1 MNSSA
6 KIGCRFSCALV
17 AIIICTG
24 LIFSS
29 CSAKKEIVFNPTD
42 ESALELGIT
51 WAVVTVPYAAY
62 YKEHNYQSDVVQNA
76 RQGDILQVKGKYIE
90 PNVQDINS
98 VSAWY
103 QFDYGWPDNVSIKLY
118 DNRLKANAAA
128 KALSESK

>member
-6 KIGCRFSCALV
+6 KIGCRFFCALV
-17 AIIICTG
+17 AIICLG

-103 QFDYGWPDNVSIKLY
+103 QFDYGWLDNVSIKLY

>member
-17 AIIICTG
+17 AIICLG

-90 PNVQDINS
+90 PN
-98 VSAWY
+98 
-103 QFDYGWPDNVSIKLY
+103 
-118 DNRLKANAAA
+118 
-128 KALSESK
+128 

>member
-17 AIIICTG
+17 AIICLG

-103 QFDYGWPDNVSIKLY
+103 QFDYGWLDNVSIKLY

>member
-6 KIGCRFSCALV
+6 KIALV

-103 QFDYGWPDNVSIKLY
+103 QFDYGWLDNVSIKLY

>member
-17 AIIICTG
+17 VTICLG

-90 PNVQDINS
+90 PNVRDINS

-103 QFDYGWPDNVSIKLY
+103 QFDYGWLDNISIKLY

>member
-1 MNSSA
+1 MKLTA
-6 KIGCRFSCALV
+6 KIAITCMAL
-17 AIIICTG
+17 I
-24 LIFSS
+24 LSS

-62 YKEHNYQSDVVQNA
+62 YKEHNYQSDVIHNA
-76 RQGDILQVKGKYIE
+76 RQGDVLEVKGKYIE

-103 QFDYGWPDNVSIKLY
+103 QFDSGWLDNVSVKLY

>member
-6 KIGCRFSCALV
+6 KIGCRFFCVLV
-17 AIIICTG
+17 AIIFTG

-103 QFDYGWPDNVSIKLY
+103 QFDYGWLDNVSIKLY

>member
-17 AIIICTG
+17 AIICLG

-76 RQGDILQVKGKYIE
+76 RQGDILQIKGKYIE
-90 PNVQDINS
+90 PNVHDINS

-103 QFDYGWPDNVSIKLY
+103 LFDGGWLDNVSVKLY

>member
-17 AIIICTG
+17 ATICLG

-90 PNVQDINS
+90 PNVHDINS

-103 QFDYGWPDNVSIKLY
+103 LFDGGWLDNVSVKLY

>member
-17 AIIICTG
+17 VIICTI

-103 QFDYGWPDNVSIKLY
+103 QFDYGWLDNVSIKLY

>member
-1 MNSSA
+1 MKLTA
-6 KIGCRFSCALV
+6 KIAITCMAL
-17 AIIICTG
+17 I
-24 LIFSS
+24 LFS

-62 YKEHNYQSDVVQNA
+62 YKEHNYQSDVIHNA
-76 RQGDILQVKGKYIE
+76 RQGDVLEVKGKYIE

-103 QFDYGWPDNVSIKLY
+103 QFDSGWLDNVSIKLY

>member
-17 AIIICTG
+17 AIIFTILT
-24 LIFSS
+24 FSS

-103 QFDYGWPDNVSIKLY
+103 QFDYGWLDNVSIKLY

>member
-17 AIIICTG
+17 AIICLG

-42 ESALELGIT
+42 ESVLELGIT

-90 PNVQDINS
+90 PNVHDINS

-103 QFDYGWPDNVSIKLY
+103 LFDGGWLDNVSVKLY

>member
-17 AIIICTG
+17 AIICLG
-24 LIFSS
+24 VIFSS

-103 QFDYGWPDNVSIKLY
+103 QFDYGWLDNVSIKLY

>member
-17 AIIICTG
+17 AIIFTS

-103 QFDYGWPDNVSIKLY
+103 QFDYGWLDNVSIKLY

>member
-17 AIIICTG
+17 AIICLG

-90 PNVQDINS
+90 PNVHDINS

-103 QFDYGWPDNVSIKLY
+103 LFDGGWLDNVSVKLY

>member
-6 KIGCRFSCALV
+6 KIALV

-29 CSAKKEIVFNPTD
+29 CSAKKKIVFNPTD

-90 PNVQDINS
+90 PNVHDINS

-103 QFDYGWPDNVSIKLY
+103 LFDGGWLDNVSVKLY

>member
-17 AIIICTG
+17 AIICLG

-76 RQGDILQVKGKYIE
+76 RQGDILQVKGKYLE

-103 QFDYGWPDNVSIKLY
+103 QFDYGWLDNVSIKLY

>member
-6 KIGCRFSCALV
+6 KIALV

-24 LIFSS
+24 LIFFS

-103 QFDYGWPDNVSIKLY
+103 QFDYGWLDNVSIKLY

>member
-17 AIIICTG
+17 AIICLG
-24 LIFSS
+24 VIFSS

-62 YKEHNYQSDVVQNA
+62 YKEHNYPSDVVQNA

-103 QFDYGWPDNVSIKLY
+103 QFDYGWLDNVSIKLY

>member
-1 MNSSA
+1 MKLTAKMSA
-6 KIGCRFSCALV
+6 KLIAKIAITCMAL
-17 AIIICTG
+17 I
-24 LIFSS
+24 LSS

-62 YKEHNYQSDVVQNA
+62 YKEHNYQSDVIHNA
-76 RQGDILQVKGKYIE
+76 RQGDVLEVKGKYIE

-103 QFDYGWPDNVSIKLY
+103 QFDSGWLDNVSIKLY

>member
-6 KIGCRFSCALV
+6 KIGCRFSCVLV
-17 AIIICTG
+17 AIICLG

-103 QFDYGWPDNVSIKLY
+103 QFDYGWLDNVSIKLY

>member
-6 KIGCRFSCALV
+6 KIALV

-42 ESALELGIT
+42 ENALELGIT

-90 PNVQDINS
+90 PNVHDINS

-103 QFDYGWPDNVSIKLY
+103 QFDYGWLDNVSIKLY

>member
-17 AIIICTG
+17 AIICLG

-103 QFDYGWPDNVSIKLY
+103 QFDYGWLDNVSVKLY

>member
-17 AIIICTG
+17 ATICLG

-103 QFDYGWPDNVSIKLY
+103 QFDYGWLDNVSIKLY

>member
-6 KIGCRFSCALV
+6 KIGCRFSCAMV
-17 AIIICTG
+17 AIICTI

-103 QFDYGWPDNVSIKLY
+103 QFDYGWLDNVSIKLY

>member
-17 AIIICTG
+17 AIICLG

-103 QFDYGWPDNVSIKLY
+103 QFDYGWLDNISIKLY